1 VKQEFAQSAAVTRS
15 CNSTLFLQGAVIV
28 GAYSLLYG
36 RLVPDLVND
45 WSFSTY
51 SYGFLVPALAA
62 YLVWEKRANLK
73 RLPVSPSLWGNVAL
87 LLAVLLFLLGEV
99 LSDSFLMRVSMVVA
113 TTALIQASLGN
124 LFLKELAFPIF
135 YLALMI
141 PVPFVLV
148 NAIVNYL
155 MFFDA
160 KHAAT
165 ILQLLGI
172 PIYLDSNFL
181 HLPNLTVE
189 VAEGCSGIKSIF
201 ALFVLGIFYSH
212 LLPVS
217 GRLKVLVVAS
227 TIPLAV
233 ITNLFRIVVTVW
245 LTYYIGPVVLE
256 SLFHKLTGT
265 FNFLLSFLLLI
276 VLAELLRK
284 KSAPAPLQR
293 DNFDDPQP
301 IAHRINMP
309 TRSGWSSTV
318 LSTLVIAIAIWLSGL
333 LESPS
338 SPPTPV
344 SLADVPSSFETFT
357 AAAKVWP
364 DAYDDAKAEQAATR
378 FYTTAEG
385 VPIELFVGYRGD
397 STGGERLRSPKLVL
411 PAKWSYLWIT
421 STQLQVNG
429 SEPIEANW
437 MLTQTAGSRRLVLYW
452 YGSEGGTFTGELYYR
467 FALLKERLMGRS
479 AGMLV
484 VRIATPV
491 LESDR
496 SVEQAQI
503 RLKNLALRV
512 QQELARVIHVRRGY
526 P

>member
-1 VKQEFAQSAAVTRS
+1 
-15 CNSTLFLQGAVIV
+15 
-28 GAYSLLYG
+28 
-36 RLVPDLVND
+36 
-45 WSFSTY
+45 
-51 SYGFLVPALAA
+51 
-62 YLVWEKRANLK
+62 
-73 RLPVSPSLWGNVAL
+73 
-87 LLAVLLFLLGEV
+87 
-99 LSDSFLMRVSMVVA
+99 
-113 TTALIQASLGN
+113 
-124 LFLKELAFPIF
+124 
-135 YLALMI
+135 MI
-141 PVPFVLV
+141 PFPYVLV
-148 NAIVNYL
+148 NTIVNYL

-181 HLPNLTVE
+181 HLPNITLE
-189 VAEGCSGIKSIF
+189 VADGCSGIKSIF

-212 LLPVS
+212 LLPLS

-233 ITNLFRIVVTVW
+233 ITNLFRIIVTVG

-256 SLFHKLTGT
+256 SLFHKLHGT

-284 KSAPAPLQR
+284 KSAPAPLQP
-293 DNFDDPQP
+293 DNLNGPPP
-301 IAHRINMP
+301 IAYRTNVP
-309 TRSGWSSTV
+309 TRSGWNATV

-344 SLADVPSSFETFT
+344 NLADVPSSLGTFT

-364 DAYDDAKAEQAATR
+364 DAYDDAKAEHAATR

-397 STGGERLRSPKLVL
+397 STGGPRLQSPKLVL
-411 PAKWSYLWIT
+411 PAKWSYVWIT
-421 STQLQVNG
+421 SSQLQANG

-437 MLTQTAGSRRLVLYW
+437 MLTQTAGARRLVLYW
-452 YGSEGGTFTGELYYR
+452 YQSEGGTFTGELYYR

-491 LESDR
+491 LESDN
-496 SVEQAQI
+496 SIEQAQI
-503 RLKNLALRV
+503 RVKNLALQV
-512 QQELARVIHVRRGY
+512 QQELDRIIHVRRGY